1 MTESE
6 ERRAII
12 VFQRQKIKRVAE
24 KYARPSGEAHIGLG
38 SAETKRRES
47 LGRRRQKA
55 VAGCKAEAVVG
66 G

>member
-12 VFQRQKIKRVAE
+12 VFLRQKIKCVAE
-24 KYARPSGEAHIGLG
+24 KYARPSSEAHIRLG
-38 SAETKRRES
+38 NAETKRRES
-47 LGRRRQKA
+47 PGRRRQKA
-55 VAGCKAEAVVG
+55 VAGCKVEAIVG